1 MKNRIKYSLEVIS
14 LLMLVLVLT
23 ACGKSETIV
32 PTDPI
37 TASATA
43 NINEAVK
50 EIHIDAY
57 NFGFTQDPITIKKG
71 DKVRLRITSSEGTH
85 GIRIPALKLSTEKI
99 SPGEEKTLEFVAS
112 EAGTLDYS
120 CNIPCGSGNREMK
133 GQLIIEE

>member
-1 MKNRIKYSLEVIS
+1 
-14 LLMLVLVLT
+14 MLVLVLT

-57 NFGFTQDPITIKKG
+57 NFGFTQDPVTIKKG

-85 GIRIPALKLSTEKI
+85 GIRIPALKLSTGEF

-112 EAGTLDYS
+112 ETGTLEYS
-120 CNIPCGSGNREMK
+120 CNVPCGTGHREMK